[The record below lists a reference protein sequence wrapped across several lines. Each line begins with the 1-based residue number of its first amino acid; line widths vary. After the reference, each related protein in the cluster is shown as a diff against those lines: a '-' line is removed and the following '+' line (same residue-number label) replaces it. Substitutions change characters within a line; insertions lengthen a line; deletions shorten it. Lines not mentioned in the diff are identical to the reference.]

1 MPEERKK
8 VYVET
13 SVVSNL
19 TARRSYN
26 LIDAARQ
33 VATQAWWDEAFSCYA
48 LFSSLLVEREAAK
61 GDQEAADRR
70 MGVVRL
76 LEQLPITKD
85 AEVLAEKLLEAT
97 AVPRTSYED
106 AVHIAIAAV
115 NEMDFLVTW
124 NCKHIANAVTMPKI
138 YEICRINGFRCPL
151 ICTPEQLM
159 KEV

>member
-1 MPEERKK
+1 MAEAKKK

-19 TARRSYN
+19 TARRSLN
-26 LIDAARQ
+26 IVDLARQ
-33 VATQAWWDEAFSCYA
+33 VATQQWWDDAETSYE
-48 LFSSLLVEREAAK
+48 LFSSVLVEREAQR
-61 GDQEAADRR
+61 GDADAAARR
-70 MGVVRL
+70 MEAVARL
-76 LEQLPITKD
+76 EKLPIIPE
-85 AEVLAEKLLEAT
+85 AENLAEKLLEAT

-115 NEMDFLVTW
+115 NRMDFLVTW
-124 NCKHIANAVTMPKI
+124 NCRHIANGETMPKI
-138 YEICRINGFRCPL
+138 YETCKVNGFACPL

>member
-1 MPEERKK
+1 MLEERKK

-48 LFSSLLVEREAAK
+48 LFSSLLVEREAEK

-85 AEVLAEKLLEAT
+85 AELLAEKLLEAT

-138 YEICRINGFRCPL
+138 YETCRRNGFRCPL

>member
-1 MPEERKK
+1 MAEAKKK

-33 VATQAWWDEAFSCYA
+33 AATQTWWDDAETSYE
-48 LFSSLLVEREAAK
+48 LFSSVLVEREAQR
-61 GDQEAADRR
+61 GDADAAARR
-70 MGVVRL
+70 MEAVARL
-76 LEQLPITKD
+76 EKLPIIPE
-85 AEVLAEKLLEAT
+85 AENLAEKLLEST

-115 NEMDFLVTW
+115 NRMDFLVTW
-124 NCKHIANAVTMPKI
+124 NCRHIANGETMPKI
-138 YEICRINGFRCPL
+138 YETCKVNGFACPL
-151 ICTPEQLM
+151 ICTLEQLM

>member
-1 MPEERKK
+1 M
-8 VYVET
+8 
-13 SVVSNL
+13 VSNL

-33 VATQAWWDEAFSCYA
+33 LATQAWWDEAFSCYA

-115 NEMDFLVTW
+115 NEMDFSCYMELQAY
-124 NCKHIANAVTMPKI
+124 C
-138 YEICRINGFRCPL
+138 
-151 ICTPEQLM
+151 
-159 KEV
+159 

>member
-1 MPEERKK
+1 MAEAKKK

-33 VATQAWWDEAFSCYA
+33 AATQTWWDDAETSYE
-48 LFSSLLVEREAAK
+48 LFSSVLVEREAQR
-61 GDQEAADRR
+61 GDADAAARR
-70 MGVVRL
+70 MEAVARL
-76 LEQLPITKD
+76 EKLPIIPE
-85 AEVLAEKLLEAT
+85 AENLAEKLLEST

-106 AVHIAIAAV
+106 AVHIAIAVV
-115 NEMDFLVTW
+115 NGMDFLVTW
-124 NCKHIANAVTMPKI
+124 NCRHIANGETMPKI
-138 YEICRINGFRCPL
+138 YETCKVNGFACPL